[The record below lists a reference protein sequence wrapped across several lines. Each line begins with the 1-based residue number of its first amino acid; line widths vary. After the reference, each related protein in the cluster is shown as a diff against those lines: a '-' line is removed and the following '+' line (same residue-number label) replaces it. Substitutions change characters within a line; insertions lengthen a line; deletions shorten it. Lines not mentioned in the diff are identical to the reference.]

1 MGICSKG
8 STTGLA
14 VHLKSHHKEVYQEF
28 KQKKHEGSRYASEN
42 GVETNDVKKVE
53 PNINLSLNS
62 SNESIN
68 TTESETSN
76 LEEKKNIRSEKLVL
90 AGDDFGNDLMNVFK
104 ELANDEDFTNVTLVT
119 DDGRILK
126 AHKVVLSSFSPFFK
140 TLLLNN
146 VHQHPLLYL
155 RGVQYEELKAI
166 LDFIYL
172 GQTKVEMHKVTRFI
186 DLATDLQ
193 IKGLRAESEPENVP
207 SGSKT
212 REYTGKDIGFAKSK
226 KGAINK
232 EVLSVIKKENASLN
246 EPSYTYACHLCE
258 YQADKRSNLIKHME
272 ILHTEPEGTNP
283 CNQCD
288 FQAANNLSL
297 M

>member
-1 MGICSKG
+1 MKLQRSPIWCYYDLFYEGEKKFGSCKTCKSNVICSKG

-28 KQKKHEGSRYASEN
+28 KQKKHEGSLYTSE
-42 GVETNDVKKVE
+42 
-53 PNINLSLNS
+53 
-62 SNESIN
+62 
-68 TTESETSN
+68 
-76 LEEKKNIRSEKLVL
+76 
-90 AGDDFGNDLMNVFK
+90 NDLMNVFK

-212 REYTGKDIGFAKSK
+212 HEYTGKDIGFAKSK
-226 KGAINK
+226 KGAFNK

-297 M
+297 MEHKEQSHNM